1 MNDLQI
7 HKKLLRRTKS
17 TALNTKKVPKVLK
30 ITIVEAFLTRDT
42 EIFGEMDSYV
52 VMTFGGQ
59 VMKTDVHDESGKHPV
74 WNKTFEINYSST
86 SDII

>member
-1 MNDLQI
+1 
-7 HKKLLRRTKS
+7 
-17 TALNTKKVPKVLK
+17 
-30 ITIVEAFLTRDT
+30 
-42 EIFGEMDSYV
+42 MDSFV